1 MDIMPCAHRQDRQG
15 GAQTRVKIRN
25 CCATRWVTMRVT
37 TKMSSQSV
45 VPIAVAIE
53 EQSRHPKTQRFLGS
67 GSSSGHKVF
76 PTARFPR
83 APRRGHRTLFV
94 RQLLFPRFGAWR
106 RRRSWATQGQRQ
118 RRQNFAATKTRTGL
132 VVAIPQQV
140 PGHENTSGVSLGT
153 RTPQKKQELDVDV
166 H

>member
-1 MDIMPCAHRQDRQG
+1 MDLQLAWTSCHVRIGRTRRAGPRQESKLGIAVPQDG
-15 GAQTRVKIRN
+15 LP
-25 CCATRWVTMRVT
+25 WVT

-83 APRRGHRTLFV
+83 GPRRGHRTLFA

-153 RTPQKKQELDVDV
+153 RTPQKNRS
-166 H
+166 